1 MPDIADA
8 TAFFQPTV
16 SEIVWLETITDTVTL
31 VPTPTEIT
39 AGLHLM
45 NELYDVAGFTGEQ
58 SWIPR
63 RNGGSRVDTQLAGK
77 YTYGAS
83 SITFTM
89 DREGTDAAA
98 EFAVDPE
105 DDESLEGYLLIAMR
119 GLVTARPAK
128 MAKVE
133 VAPAIEVP
141 SWDGS
146 DYPRITIPFGIQRI
160 KDIVLPTIT

>member
-1 MPDIADA
+1 MTQLADA

-16 SEIVWLETITDTVTL
+16 SEIVWFETLTDTVTM
-31 VPTPTEIT
+31 VPTDVEIT

-45 NELYDVAGFTGEQ
+45 NELYDVAGFTGDQ
-58 SWIPR
+58 SWINR

-89 DREGTDAAA
+89 DKEGTDAAA

-105 DDESLEGYLLIAMR
+105 DDVSLEGYLLVAIR
-119 GLVTARPAK
+119 GLATARPAK
-128 MAKVE
+128 MFKVE
-133 VAPAIEVP
+133 VAPTIEVP

-146 DYPRITIPFGIQRI
+146 DYPRLTVPFGIQRA
-160 KDIVLPTIT
+160 KDIVLPTLT